1 MGVFGMATVLI
12 TGANRGIGLEMVRIY
27 AGQGD
32 RVIACCRDPEGADE
46 LNRLAGEGDVR
57 VQKVSVGEA
66 ESVAA
71 MAADLEGTVID
82 VVINNAGMGGPAYE
96 NQTVSNMD
104 FEGWAETFNINTMA
118 PVRVMQVLDD
128 NLKLA
133 DNPKV
138 VTITSQMGALD
149 LDMTVAY
156 AYCTS
161 KAALNKF
168 MRMAAIE
175 KAKQGIA
182 VCVIHPGWVRTD
194 MGGEGADISPEESAR
209 GIIDVIGG
217 LNADNTGSF
226 WTWDGKTHAW

>member
-1 MGVFGMATVLI
+1 MATVLI

-32 RVIACCRDPEGADE
+32 RVIACCRNPEGADE

-71 MAADLEGTVID
+71 MAADLEGRVID
-82 VVINNAGMGGPAYE
+82 VVINNAGMNGPAYE

-104 FEGWAETFNINTMA
+104 FEGWAEAFNINTMA

-194 MGGEGADISPEESAR
+194 IGGQGADISPQESAR

>member
-1 MGVFGMATVLI
+1 MATVLI

-32 RVIACCRDPEGADE
+32 RVIACCRNPEGADE

-82 VVINNAGMGGPAYE
+82 VVINNAGMNGPAYE

-104 FEGWAETFNINTMA
+104 FEGWAEAFNINTMA

-194 MGGEGADISPEESAR
+194 MGGQGADISPQESAR

>member
-1 MGVFGMATVLI
+1 MATILI
-12 TGANRGIGLEMVRIY
+12 TGANRGIGLSMTRIY
-27 AGQGD
+27 AGRGD
-32 RVIACCRDPEGADE
+32 TVIACCRDPQGSDALNE
-46 LNRLAGEGDVR
+46 LAANGNIR
-57 VQKVSVGEA
+57 VQKVSVGDA
-66 ESVAA
+66 GSVSA
-71 MAADLEGTVID
+71 MAEDLKGTAID
-82 VVINNAGMGGPAYE
+82 VLINNAGTGGPAQE

-118 PVRVMQVLDD
+118 PVRVMQALNS

-133 DNPKV
+133 ENPKV

-175 KAKQGIA
+175 RKEEGIA
-182 VCVIHPGWVRTD
+182 VCVIHPGWVKTD
-194 MGGEGADISPEESAR
+194 MGGAGADLSPEESAA
-209 GIIDVIGG
+209 GIINVIAG
-217 LNADNTGSF
+217 LNAENTGTF
-226 WTWDGKTHAW
+226 WKWNGEVHAW

>member
-1 MGVFGMATVLI
+1 
-12 TGANRGIGLEMVRIY
+12 
-27 AGQGD
+27 
-32 RVIACCRDPEGADE
+32 
-46 LNRLAGEGDVR
+46 
-57 VQKVSVGEA
+57 
-66 ESVAA
+66 
-71 MAADLEGTVID
+71 
-82 VVINNAGMGGPAYE
+82 MGGPAYE

-118 PVRVMQVLDD
+118 PVRVMQALHG

-133 DNPKV
+133 ENSKV
-138 VTITSQMGALD
+138 VTVTSQMGALD

-175 KAKQGIA
+175 MAREGVA

-194 MGGEGADISPEESAR
+194 MGGPGADISPEESAQ
-209 GIIDVIGG
+209 GMINVIAG
-217 LNADNTGSF
+217 LNAENTGSF
-226 WTWDGKTHAW
+226 WMWNGETHAW

>member
-1 MGVFGMATVLI
+1 MATVLI

-46 LNRLAGEGDVR
+46 LNRLAEEGDVR

-66 ESVAA
+66 DSVAA

-82 VVINNAGMGGPAYE
+82 VVINNAGMNGPAYG

-194 MGGEGADISPEESAR
+194 MGGQGADISPEESAR

>member
-1 MGVFGMATVLI
+1 MGTVLI

-32 RVIACCRDPEGADE
+32 RVIACCRDPEGADA
-46 LNRLAGEGDVR
+46 LNQLAEEGDVR

-71 MAADLEGTVID
+71 MAKDLEGTAID
-82 VVINNAGMGGPAYE
+82 VLVNNAGMGGPAYE

-118 PVRVMQVLDD
+118 PVRVMQALDS

-133 DNPKV
+133 ENPKV
-138 VTITSQMGALD
+138 VSVTSQMGALD

-168 MRMAAIE
+168 MRMAAVE
-175 KAKQGIA
+175 LAGQGIA
-182 VCVIHPGWVRTD
+182 VCVIHPGWVRTE
-194 MGGEGADISPEESAR
+194 MGGPGAAISPEESAQ
-209 GIIDVIGG
+209 GMINVIAG

-226 WTWDGKTHAW
+226 WTWDGETHAW

>member
-1 MGVFGMATVLI
+1 MGTVLI
-12 TGANRGIGLEMVRIY
+12 TGANRGIGLEMARIY
-27 AGQGD
+27 AAQGD
-32 RVIACCRDPEGADE
+32 RVIACCRDPEGADA
-46 LNRLAGEGDVR
+46 LNQLAEEGDVR

-71 MAADLEGTVID
+71 MVVDLDGTAID
-82 VVINNAGMGGPAYE
+82 VLVNNAGMGGPAYE

-118 PVRVMQVLDD
+118 PVRVMQALDN

-133 DNPKV
+133 ENPKV
-138 VTITSQMGALD
+138 VSITSQMGALD

-168 MRMAAIE
+168 MRMAAVE
-175 KAKQGIA
+175 LAGQGIA

-194 MGGEGADISPEESAR
+194 MGGPGAAISPEESAR
-209 GIIDVIGG
+209 GIVNVIAG

-226 WTWDGKTHAW
+226 WTWDGETHAW

>member
-1 MGVFGMATVLI
+1 MATVLI

-104 FEGWAETFNINTMA
+104 FEGWAEAFNINTMA

-194 MGGEGADISPEESAR
+194 MGGQGADISPQESAR

>member
-1 MGVFGMATVLI
+1 MATVLI
-12 TGANRGIGLEMVRIY
+12 TGANRGIGLEMTRIY
-27 AGQGD
+27 AAKGD
-32 RVIACCRDPEGADE
+32 MVIACCRDPQGADV
-46 LNRLAGEGDVR
+46 LNQLAEGGN
-57 VQKVSVGEA
+57 VQVQEVSVGDA
-66 ESVAA
+66 DSVAA
-71 MAADLEGTVID
+71 MAEDLKDTVID
-82 VVINNAGMGGPAYE
+82 VLINNAGMGGPAYE
-96 NQTVSNMD
+96 NQTVYNMD

-118 PVRVMQVLDD
+118 PVRVMQALHA
-128 NLKLA
+128 NLKLS
-133 DNPKV
+133 DSPRV

-175 KAKQGIA
+175 MAKEDIS

-194 MGGEGADISPEESAR
+194 MGGSGADISAEESAR
-209 GIIDVIGG
+209 GMINVIAG

-226 WTWDGKTHAW
+226 WKWDGETHAW

>member
-1 MGVFGMATVLI
+1 
-12 TGANRGIGLEMVRIY
+12 
-27 AGQGD
+27 
-32 RVIACCRDPEGADE
+32 
-46 LNRLAGEGDVR
+46 
-57 VQKVSVGEA
+57 
-66 ESVAA
+66 
-71 MAADLEGTVID
+71 MAADLEGTAID
-82 VVINNAGMGGPAYE
+82 VLINNAGMGGPAYE

-118 PVRVMQVLDD
+118 PVRVMQALHG

-133 DNPKV
+133 ENPKV
-138 VTITSQMGALD
+138 ATVTSQMGALD

-175 KAKQGIA
+175 MAREGVL

-194 MGGEGADISPEESAR
+194 MGGPGADISPEESAQ
-209 GIIDVIGG
+209 GMINVIAG

-226 WTWDGKTHAW
+226 WKWDGETHAW

>member
-1 MGVFGMATVLI
+1 MATVLI

-57 VQKVSVGEA
+57 VQKVSGGEA

-104 FEGWAETFNINTMA
+104 FEGWAEAFNINTMA

-194 MGGEGADISPEESAR
+194 MGGQGADISAEESAR

>member
-1 MGVFGMATVLI
+1 MATVLI

-66 ESVAA
+66 DSVAA

-194 MGGEGADISPEESAR
+194 MGGQGADISAEESAR

>member
-71 MAADLEGTVID
+71 MAADLEGTLID

-104 FEGWAETFNINTMA
+104 FEGWAEAFNINTMA

-194 MGGEGADISPEESAR
+194 MGGQGAELSPQESAR

>member
-1 MGVFGMATVLI
+1 MGTVLI

-32 RVIACCRDPEGADE
+32 RVIACCRDPEGADA
-46 LNRLAGEGDVR
+46 LNQLAEEGDVR

-71 MAADLEGTVID
+71 MAKDLEGTAID
-82 VVINNAGMGGPAYE
+82 VLVNNAGMGGPAYE

-118 PVRVMQVLDD
+118 PVRVMQALDS

-133 DNPKV
+133 ENPKV
-138 VTITSQMGALD
+138 VSVTSQMGALD

-168 MRMAAIE
+168 MRMAAVE
-175 KAKQGIA
+175 LAGQGIA
-182 VCVIHPGWVRTD
+182 VCVIHPGWVRTE
-194 MGGEGADISPEESAR
+194 MGGPGAAISPEESAQ
-209 GIIDVIGG
+209 GMINVIAR

-226 WTWDGKTHAW
+226 WTWDGETHAW

>member
-1 MGVFGMATVLI
+1 MGTVLI
-12 TGANRGIGLEMVRIY
+12 TGANRGIGLEMARIY

-32 RVIACCRDPEGADE
+32 RVIACCRDPEGADA
-46 LNRLAGEGDVR
+46 LNQLAEEGDVR

-71 MAADLEGTVID
+71 MVVDLDGTAID
-82 VVINNAGMGGPAYE
+82 VLVNNAGMGGPAYE

-118 PVRVMQVLDD
+118 PVRVMQALDN

-133 DNPKV
+133 ENPKV
-138 VTITSQMGALD
+138 VSITSQMGALD

-168 MRMAAIE
+168 MRMAAVE
-175 KAKQGIA
+175 LAGQGIA

-194 MGGEGADISPEESAR
+194 MGGPGAAISPEESAR
-209 GIIDVIGG
+209 GIVNVIAG

-226 WTWDGKTHAW
+226 WTWDGETHAW

>member
-1 MGVFGMATVLI
+1 
-12 TGANRGIGLEMVRIY
+12 
-27 AGQGD
+27 
-32 RVIACCRDPEGADE
+32 
-46 LNRLAGEGDVR
+46 
-57 VQKVSVGEA
+57 
-66 ESVAA
+66 

-104 FEGWAETFNINTMA
+104 FEGWAEAFNINTMA

-128 NLKLA
+128 NLKLS

-194 MGGEGADISPEESAR
+194 MGGQGADISPQESAR